1 MKLLICCI
9 EIINIYRQ
17 IDGMSEEAL
26 EDLSRSYQMMKNLQE
41 GGKLYNP
48 QNLAKVRLTYY
59 CEP

>member
-1 MKLLICCI
+1 
-9 EIINIYRQ
+9 
-17 IDGMSEEAL
+17 MSEEAL